1 MVPRHPPTRK
11 DHKVEMDLITIV
23 TIVPDPWLKMENTKV
38 AIAGK

>member
-1 MVPRHPPTRK
+1 
-11 DHKVEMDLITIV
+11 MDLITIV